1 MGNIKNSVVYQVV
14 KYRILDGDSDI
25 INIYDSYSNYADAV
39 ACIVGFCLNTKFAD
53 IEYNDLNEVVK
64 ELTYL
69 FDSSVQVRRIA
80 SYASYVDENL
90 KYCFGILK
98 IELK

>member
-1 MGNIKNSVVYQVV
+1 MGNIKNSLVYQVV
-14 KYRILDGDSDI
+14 KYRICDGDSDI
-25 INIYDSYSNYADAV
+25 IHVYDSFSNYADAV
-39 ACIVGFCLNTKFAD
+39 AGIVGFCLNTKFTD
-53 IEYNDLNEVVK
+53 IEYNDLNDELK

-69 FDSSVQVRRIA
+69 FDSCVQVRRIA
-80 SYASYVDENL
+80 SYGDENL